1 MKLFELEVNNVYRTD
16 DLLSKEFEAMLATK
30 AKAPY
35 SIWYDL
41 SSKFDEWDLEK
52 IFYKIERFNPR
63 ELLIAPTHDTM
74 TQPTYSAICEMR
86 DALGALCTEC
96 VDVGSGYKRYKY
108 NNTYIYFTTN

>member
-63 ELLIAPTHDTM
+63 ELLIAPTHDNF

-86 DALGALCTEC
+86 DALGTLCTEC
-96 VDVGSGYKRYKY
+96 VDVGSGYKRYRY
-108 NNTYIYFTTN
+108 NNTYIYFTPN